1 MSDISL
7 VDSNFRI
14 ESHIKETDIR
24 FYDVNQ
30 PPFKIYGVF
39 HDSGKFRRLP
49 ANIAKAVSGGV
60 YALHAN
66 TAGGRVRFK
75 TDSPYVAIHAKMHG
89 IGKMPHFALTGSAGF
104 DLYVL
109 ENVERY
115 FKTFVP
121 PFDIQDGYESIIYF
135 GSSKMREVTINF
147 PLYSGVSELYI
158 GLREGAFVGE
168 GQNYRTDQPIVYYGS
183 SITQGGCASRPGN
196 SYENI
201 VSRRLD
207 ADYINLGFAGSA
219 KAEPEIAEYI
229 SKLDMSVFVY
239 DYDHNAPTIEHLE
252 NTHGKMFRFIREA
265 KPDLPIVLM
274 SRPKYRLTDDE
285 KQRFDIIKKTYENA
299 VAAGDT
305 NVYLIDGGTLM
316 ALAKDDG
323 TVDDCHPND
332 LGFASIAKAV
342 GDLLEKIL

>member
-1 MSDISL
+1 MI
-7 VDSNFRI
+7 
-14 ESHIKETDIR
+14 H
-24 FYDVNQ
+24 
-30 PPFKIYGVF
+30 
-39 HDSGKFRRLP
+39 HGK
-49 ANIAKAVSGGV
+49 
-60 YALHAN
+60 N
-66 TAGGRVRFK
+66 TAGGRVRFM
-75 TDSPYVAIHAKMHG
+75 TDSNDIAIMVKRPDVCRMDH
-89 IGKMPHFALTGSAGF
+89 MPFTGSGGF
-104 DLYVL
+104 DMYADGKFIGTYRPSVEEKTEFEGILHIETE
-109 ENVERY
+109 ENMH
-115 FKTFVP
+115 
-121 PFDIQDGYESIIYF
+121 DI
-135 GSSKMREVTINF
+135 TINF

-158 GLREGAFVGE
+158 GLRQGAFVGE
-168 GQNYRTDQPIVYYGS
+168 GKNYKTDQPIVYYGS
-183 SITQGGCASRPGN
+183 SITQGGCASRPGV
-196 SYENI
+196 SYESI

-207 ADYINLGFAGSA
+207 ADYINLGFSGNA

-252 NTHGKMFRFIREA
+252 NTHEKMFCFIREA

-285 KQRFDIIKKTYENA
+285 KQRFDIIKKTYEKA

-316 ALAKDDG
+316 ALAKDEG

-332 LGFASIAKAV
+332 LGFASMAKAV